1 MPSPTTIEEW
11 VIVLGDANLHKLV
24 ASTLSQVDSTLKI
37 QHTTDPDSLS
47 ILIGN
52 REIDLVVCD
61 VTLVSTVGKFLES
74 FREKTPE
81 IPLLLI
87 SHNPEIEEA
96 VEAMRKGAFHV
107 LPAPIDPR
115 ELHRVMVLGLVVAA
129 HRRELRE
136 RKRIMQR
143 DLEMAQ
149 HIQLSLLPP
158 REQVIPGGVAVS
170 TRHIPAEILGGDFFD
185 VTPVDHQHIA
195 IVIADVSGHGVAA
208 SLVVVVLKTLL
219 MNAAPFVRTPA
230 MFLEHLN
237 IQLIKM
243 LPESYYLTCFYGILN
258 TTTGE
263 LHYANC
269 GHPAPFLLKKDSSL
283 EPLKSRGFY
292 LGLDPRLDVE
302 ERLVTLNDNDR
313 LILFTDGLTDLRISE
328 TESYG
333 AERLAQCLEIH
344 RDLPASQLL
353 DRVID
358 DLRDQ
363 THHRIPEDD
372 IALVCVEYRLQE
384 APKKSL
390 SEVAEVFGEMIA
402 ETE

>member
-1 MPSPTTIEEW
+1 MPLVTTIEEW
-11 VIVLGDANLHKLV
+11 VIVVGDPNLYDLV
-24 ASTLSQVDSTLKI
+24 TSTLSQVDSHLKI
-37 QHTTDPDSLS
+37 LHTTDPYTLNSL
-47 ILIGN
+47 IDN
-52 REIDLVVCD
+52 REVDLVICD
-61 VTLVSTVGKFLES
+61 LGMVSPVENFLES
-74 FREKTPE
+74 FLEKTPE

-87 SHNPEIEEA
+87 SRNPEVEEA

-107 LPAPIDPR
+107 LPAPVDPH

-129 HRRELRE
+129 NRRELRE

-149 HIQLSLLPP
+149 HIQLNLLPP
-158 REQVIPGGVAVS
+158 REMAIPGGVVVS

-185 VTPVDHQHIA
+185 VTPIDHQHIG

-258 TTTGE
+258 TTSGE
-263 LHYANC
+263 LCYANC
-269 GHPAPFLLKKDSSL
+269 GHPSPFLLRRDTSVEL
-283 EPLKSRGFY
+283 LKSRGFY

-302 ERLVTLNDNDR
+302 EQYITLHNDDR
-313 LILFTDGLTDLRISE
+313 IILYTDGLIDLRIAE
-328 TESYG
+328 NESYG
-333 AERLAQCLEIH
+333 EKNLVRSLESH
-344 RDLPASQLL
+344 RELPASQML

-358 DLRDQ
+358 DLRQQ
-363 THHRIPEDD
+363 TGGRIPEDD
-372 IALVCVEYRLQE
+372 IALMCVEFCSDKV
-384 APKKSL
+384 PKPLESDTADAIGKML
-390 SEVAEVFGEMIA
+390 ME
-402 ETE
+402 

>member
-1 MPSPTTIEEW
+1 MPLVTTIEEW
-11 VIVLGDANLHKLV
+11 VIVLGDANLHALV
-24 ASTLSQVDSTLKI
+24 ASTLSQVDSNLKI
-37 QHTTDPDSLS
+37 QHTTDPDSLNV
-47 ILIGN
+47 LIGN
-52 REIDLVVCD
+52 REVDLVICD
-61 VTLVSTVGKFLES
+61 VGMVSSTGKFLDS
-74 FREKTPE
+74 FNEKSPE
-81 IPLLLI
+81 IPLVLI
-87 SHNPEIEEA
+87 SQNPEVEEA

-107 LPAPIDPR
+107 LPTPVNPR

-129 HRRELRE
+129 NRRELRE

-149 HIQLSLLPP
+149 HIQLSLLPA
-158 REQVIPGGVAVS
+158 REMAIPGGVAVS
-170 TRHIPAEILGGDFFD
+170 TRHIPAEIMGGDFFD
-185 VTPVDHQHIA
+185 VTPIDHQHIG

-263 LHYANC
+263 LCYANC
-269 GHPAPFLLKKDSSL
+269 GHPSPFLLRKGASVEHLRSK
-283 EPLKSRGFY
+283 GFY

-302 ERLVTLNDNDR
+302 EQFINLVHGDR
-313 LILFTDGLTDLRISE
+313 IVLYTDGLTDLRISE
-328 TESYG
+328 SESYG
-333 AERLAQCLEIH
+333 EKNLSRCLELH
-344 RDLPASQLL
+344 GELPASQML

-358 DLRDQ
+358 DLRQQ
-363 THHRIPEDD
+363 TGGRIPEDD
-372 IALVCVEYRLQE
+372 IALMCVEFCPDKIPQPLESDTATAISQII
-384 APKKSL
+384 
-390 SEVAEVFGEMIA
+390 EV
-402 ETE
+402 